1 MDSGADHGG
10 MIIFALILV
19 LAVAGLI
26 VRLSTES
33 DMSERDRR
41 HWWPGTR

>member
-1 MDSGADHGG
+1 MDS
-10 MIIFALILV
+10 MIIFSLILV

-26 VRLSTES
+26 VRLFTEG
-33 DMSERDRR
+33 DMSDRDRR